1 LSENR
6 IEKNYIMSC
15 TGENREEALLNCICD
30 KIFYLH
36 QMIEPLLNNVVTL
49 LTSID
54 VTVSNIYTNT
64 NTIINLLTNIDATVN
79 HISTNTDTIVNQLND
94 LITCCQ
100 TQNTGATRNPVVIS
114 VNPSSIPPN
123 RITNIAGIVPGNVYI
138 SVEFRNVGTNPVL
151 VNGFLLDVNQRKTYH
166 VNNGDKLGPISY
178 DCTAATGIALGGTGA
193 GTLEIEG
200 ILF

>member
-1 LSENR
+1 
-6 IEKNYIMSC
+6 MSC

-54 VTVSNIYTNT
+54 LTVSNIYANT
-64 NTIINLLTNIDATVN
+64 NTITTLLTNTDATIT
-79 HISTNTDTIVNQLND
+79 HISINTDTIVNQLND

-100 TQNTGATRNPVVIS
+100 SQNTGATRNPVIIS
-114 VNPSSIPPN
+114 VNSSSTPPN
-123 RITNIAGIVPGNVYI
+123 RITNIAGIVPGNVYMT
-138 SVEFRNVGTNPVL
+138 VEFRNVGTNPVL
-151 VNGFLLDVNQRKTYH
+151 VNGFILSAGQRRVFQVYG
-166 VNNGDKLGPISY
+166 GDKLGPISY

-193 GTLEIEG
+193 GILEIEG

>member
-1 LSENR
+1 
-6 IEKNYIMSC
+6 MGC
-15 TGENREEALLNCICD
+15 TGENKEEALLNCICD

-49 LTSID
+49 LTSIN
-54 VTVSNIYTNT
+54 VTISNIYSNT
-64 NTIINLLTNIDATVN
+64 NTIINLLTNLDATIN
-79 HISTNTDTIVNQLND
+79 NISTNTDTIVNQLND

-100 TQNTGATRNPVVIS
+100 NQNGSATRNPVVIS
-114 VNPSSIPPN
+114 VNPSSTPPN
-123 RITNIAGIVPGNVYI
+123 RITNIAGMIPGNVYI
-138 SVEFRNVGTNPVL
+138 SVEFRNVGINPAL
-151 VNGFLLDVNQRKTYH
+151 VNGFLLDVNQRRTYY

-178 DCTAATGIALGGTGA
+178 DCTTATGIALGGTGA